1 MGKKNESES
10 ETNGLALQTDRRP
23 RPVRSWVAVSRDWLG
38 QRRVIAPSRRL
49 MRCFAS
55 SIPFSHPRAIREASC
70 STGAPTAAARRNQ
83 FPVVRATVSPMARDS
98 PSYASP

>member
-10 ETNGLALQTDRRP
+10 ETNGLALETDRRP

-49 MRCFAS
+49 MRCFAFFHSVLS
-55 SIPFSHPRAIREASC
+55 SARHPRGFLLHRGTNRNCATQPVC
-70 STGAPTAAARRNQ
+70 S
-83 FPVVRATVSPMARDS
+83 SE
-98 PSYASP
+98 SYCQPYGQGLA